1 MPHSDAVEIIRRASG
16 QHFDPD
22 VVEAFVQI
30 HQQFYAIALTYVDSD
45 SDLQRKEEYLH
56 ISLERPP

>member
-1 MPHSDAVEIIRRASG
+1 ASG

-30 HQQFYAIALTYVDSD
+30 HQQFYAIALTYVDTD
-45 SDLQRKEEYLH
+45 NDLARKAQYLH
-56 ISLERPP
+56 ISLETPP